1 MAIWESYNAKEKNKV
16 PIDGRMISTG

>member
-1 MAIWESYNAKEKNKV
+1 MAIGESYNAKEKNKV